1 MDAVSTVDWGKRANG
16 AGGTGARPAARPDH
30 PGGTARDGEP
40 AAADGMMPLWAVSLG
55 WELRRGRQ
63 VILNGQIRDRWWFED
78 RPASFRQ
85 VVAGML
91 ETRGAEVVGW
101 WDPVAGLTF
110 PLPGHADRFD
120 RLTAGLPADGTRGT
134 GGGPAPSGRPD
145 GTPGTG
151 RAPRDTEHGG
161 APGGVP
167 GAADPGARGG
177 GADGS
182 GRSPVDGPVR
192 PPADGTAARPW
203 EGRGTADAAGDGTSR
218 TASSRRGDERQRG
231 RDRLLTPRTP
241 GRPRTFDDV
250 VATVHRLV
258 ASPDTATAF
267 VFEDVDHH
275 LPPGQPD
282 SHLGYL
288 RLRAAM
294 TDAVS
299 PRSATGPAPHARNAV
314 LCAVGDVGRLPGWFH
329 LEDPRIATLHIGP
342 PDPSERR
349 LWLTWLRRHFN
360 GAQDA
365 SRADLEALVGATDG
379 MAGWDIE
386 ALARTSWLRRVPLG
400 KPDKLLEQH
409 RLNVSVDPWTQLDR
423 ETVAGA
429 AAVLGTRVVGQSTAV
444 DAVASALQSAFVGVD
459 FGTSGTARPRGA
471 FFFVGPTGVGK
482 TELAKSVAEL
492 MFGDQSAYARF
503 DMSEYQQ
510 EHAAE
515 RLAGAPPGYIGYE
528 QGGELTRRVQER
540 PFSVLLFDEIEKAHP
555 KVLDKF
561 LQILED
567 GRLTDGRGQTAYF
580 SQCLIIFTSN
590 TGADAVRDL
599 LSERDGELPYAA
611 LRAHFTRAVEEKFRQ
626 IGRPEIYGRLKPGVV
641 VFDMLR
647 REHTVRIADRLL
659 GQLGESVRERHR
671 VELVHDTGTLHPW
684 ITERM
689 ADPEHQAYGG
699 RQIRNELEQ
708 VRAAVVRH
716 LLEHRPAPGTRIRV
730 GVAADGTVCVTADG
744 TAPAVREGDGGA

>member
-1 MDAVSTVDWGKRANG
+1 MSTVGWTKQDNG
-16 AGGTGARPAARPDH
+16 ADGAGRPSRTEH
-30 PGGTARDGEP
+30 PGGPAGDGQP
-40 AAADGMMPLWAVSLG
+40 VVADGMMPLWAVSLG

-63 VILNGQIRDRWWFED
+63 VILNGQIRDRWWFAD
-78 RPASFRQ
+78 RPASFRE
-85 VVAGML
+85 VVAGLL

-101 WDPVAGLTF
+101 WDPVGGLAF
-110 PLPGHADRFD
+110 PLPGHAERFD
-120 RLTAGLPADGTRGT
+120 ELREGRSSERTRTPGGAAATGT
-134 GGGPAPSGRPD
+134 PPD
-145 GTPGTG
+145 GAGARPPQG
-151 RAPRDTEHGG
+151 RGDAEGPLDG
-161 APGGVP
+161 APD
-167 GAADPGARGG
+167 ATAR
-177 GADGS
+177 A
-182 GRSPVDGPVR
+182 
-192 PPADGTAARPW
+192 
-203 EGRGTADAAGDGTSR
+203 
-218 TASSRRGDERQRG
+218 RRGDERDRG
-231 RDRLLTPRTP
+231 RERLLAPRQS
-241 GRPRTFDDV
+241 GRPRSFEDV

-258 ASPDTATAF
+258 ALPDAAVAF

-275 LPPGQPD
+275 LPPGRPE

-294 TDAVS
+294 TDAVT
-299 PRSATGPAPHARNAV
+299 PRSAAGPAPHARNAV

-329 LEDPRIATLHIGP
+329 LEDPRVAALHIGP

-349 LWLTWLRRHFN
+349 LWLTWLLRHFN
-360 GAQDA
+360 GAHES

-379 MAGWDIE
+379 MLGWDIE
-386 ALARTSWLRRVPLG
+386 SLARTSWLRNAPLR
-400 KPDKLLEQH
+400 KPDKLLEMH

-429 AAVLGTRVVGQSTAV
+429 AGVLGSRVVGQTVAV
-444 DAVASALQSAFVGVD
+444 NAVASALQSAFVGVD
-459 FGTSGTARPRGA
+459 FGSSGTARPRGA

-482 TELAKSVAEL
+482 TELAKAVAEL

-515 RLAGAPPGYIGYE
+515 RLAGAPPGYIGHE

-590 TGADAVRDL
+590 TGADQVRSL
-599 LSERDGELPYAA
+599 LEERDQLSYPQLE
-611 LRAHFTRAVEEKFRQ
+611 AHFTRAVEEKFRQ

-647 REHTVRIADRLL
+647 PEHVARIADRLL
-659 GQLGESVRERHR
+659 GELAESVRERHR
-671 VELVHDTGTLHPW
+671 VELVPDTDTLHPW

-689 ADPEHQAYGG
+689 SDPGHQAYGG
-699 RQIRNELEQ
+699 RQIRNELEL
-708 VRAAVVRH
+708 VRSAVVGH
-716 LLEHRPAPGTRIRV
+716 LLVNRPEPGSRIRV
-730 GVAADGTVCVTADG
+730 GLGADGRPWVSADG
-744 TAPAVREGDGGA
+744 AGPFAGPFTGEGSVRS